1 MTSIAR
7 TFAVSLG
14 IVATAIFLIL
24 LGIVVWRYYTHA
36 RDASCHVAAAILG
49 RATVVNGRTL
59 TIRPT
64 SALEELKSGSPQ
76 LWYVV
81 SAGDLVDEF
90 GPERRPTL
98 PFAFPYT
105 GPAGFAA
112 FNTLDRNRTVCLSVV
127 QRGALQLT
135 MMIADPQPRFGQEIA
150 TFISRNVFPFA
161 LLALGFATIVG
172 IGAMLAARF
181 VSRSIERVTRL
192 ALAIDPAAPQG
203 LISLSQVPRELKPL
217 VEALNRAFSEIDA
230 YIKMQRR
237 FLGNAAHQLRTP
249 LTLLRAKIEEVPEP
263 SLKAA
268 LVSDVR
274 RLTSLV
280 SAMLDLARLQN
291 HVIEKRPIDLSV
303 VVLETLADFSPS
315 ALDSDIEL
323 ALEQAEDGPFIVQGV
338 EAAIRSALAN
348 LVGNALIHARGA
360 QRVTATLSRGG
371 VSIHDDGAG
380 FPSGAEH
387 KLIEPFQTGNGASA
401 GAGLGL
407 SIVREIM
414 AAHGGELVINSRAGQ
429 GTTMYLRFP
438 CSEHQDTSAH
448 APNSSNKNVQ
458 HVVAHLKESLS

>member
-14 IVATAIFLIL
+14 IVTTAIFLIL
-24 LGIVVWRYYTHA
+24 LGIVFWRNHTRA
-36 RDASCHVAAAILG
+36 RDTSCQAATAILD

-59 TIRPT
+59 TIRST
-64 SALEELKSGSPQ
+64 SALQGLKSSSPK

-81 SAGDLVDEF
+81 SYGDLLEEF
-90 GPERRPTL
+90 GRERRPTL

-105 GPAGFAA
+105 GPAGFSV
-112 FNTLDRNRTVCLSVV
+112 FNTLDKSRTFCLAVV
-127 QRGALQLT
+127 QREASQLT
-135 MMIADPQPRFGQEIA
+135 MMIGDPQPGFGQELA
-150 TFISRNVFPFA
+150 PLISRNVFPFA
-161 LLALGFATIVG
+161 LLALSFATTVA

-203 LISLSQVPRELKPL
+203 SISLSQVPRELKPL
-217 VEALNRAFSEIDA
+217 VEALNRAFGEIDA

-249 LTLLRAKIEEVPEP
+249 LTLLRAKIEEVSEP
-263 SLKAA
+263 ALKVQ

-274 RLTSLV
+274 RLNSLV

-291 HVIEKRPIDLSV
+291 HAIEKRPIDLSV
-303 VVLETLADFSPS
+303 VALEVLADFSPS
-315 ALDSDIEL
+315 ALDSGIEL
-323 ALEQAEDGPFIVQGV
+323 ALERIGEGPFIVQGV

-348 LVGNALIHARGA
+348 LVGNALLHAQGAKRVAANLRRG
-360 QRVTATLSRGG
+360 SI
-371 VSIHDDGAG
+371 SIHDDGAG
-380 FPSGAEH
+380 FFPSGAQSAV
-387 KLIEPFQTGNGASA
+387 IEPFQTGSAASG

-414 AAHGGELVINSRAGQ
+414 AAHGGELVVSSHAGH
-429 GTTMYLRFP
+429 GTTMCLRFP
-438 CSEHQDTSAH
+438 EASDAGS
-448 APNSSNKNVQ
+448 
-458 HVVAHLKESLS
+458 